1 MPADKYTRSLYK
13 PGTVKA
19 EKAAIAN
26 RDPARK
32 AAAEKLLAREGTTN
46 PSGGRPAVK
55 MPAKT
60 APAKAPVAKSPVT
73 KMPLK
78 QQVTRTT
85 TAYRP
90 TPMGKKK

>member
-1 MPADKYTRSLYK
+1 MDGVLTMPANKYTRSLYK
-13 PGTVKA
+13 PGTVA
-19 EKAAIAN
+19 SERAAIAN

-32 AAAEKLLAREGTTN
+32 AAAIKIMAQEGTTS

-55 MPAKT
+55 MPAKPA
-60 APAKAPVAKSPVT
+60 AP
-73 KMPLK
+73 K